1 MAVEWYGDSLLDK
14 IRRAAMVGVIDGV
27 ESVIEEGNS
36 MIMDGKKTGRIYR
49 RRGVEHQASAPGEA
63 PASDTGRLVQS
74 AHSEFDPADLSGE
87 AIWSTEYAKPLEY
100 GTAKMAPRPYARP
113 ALANKKDEIVSGI
126 EGEIAAVLKG

>member
-1 MAVEWYGDSLLDK
+1 MTVEWFGDDIIGK
-14 IRRAAMVGVIDGV
+14 VRQAAMRGVIDGT

-36 MIMDGKKTGRIYR
+36 MIMDGQKTGRIYR

-74 AHSEFDPADLSGE
+74 AHTEYEPADLSGE

-100 GTAKMAPRPYARP
+100 GTQKIAPRPFARP
-113 ALANKKDEIVSGI
+113 ALANKKDEITAGI
-126 EGEIAAVLKG
+126 EGEIAAVLK

>member
-36 MIMDGKKTGRIYR
+36 MIMDGQKTGRIYR

-87 AIWSTEYAKPLEY
+87 AIWSTDYAEVLEF
-100 GTAKMAPRPYARP
+100 GGARIAPRPFARP
-113 ALANKKDEIVSGI
+113 ALAAKKEEIQQTISDEI
-126 EGEIAAVLKG
+126 ATALK